1 MNKKIILA
9 FLVLVLFILYRRTTK
24 SGYRAGGCPDDGSI
38 WTMYGCQ
45 SLPTILDGQDMSF
58 I

>member
-1 MNKKIILA
+1 MNKKVILA
-9 FLVLVLFILYRRTTK
+9 FFVLVLFLFFIKTK
-24 SGYRAGGCPDDGSI
+24 SGYQPGGCPDDGSI